1 MEWKTLLLNSP
12 PLNGQGIG
20 HNRYQMNEN
29 DKEDDALKSAENG
42 VADVEMDLQQS
53 EKKRNIIYNEDDKE
67 DDSII

>member
-1 MEWKTLLLNSP
+1 
-12 PLNGQGIG
+12 
-20 HNRYQMNEN
+20 MNEN